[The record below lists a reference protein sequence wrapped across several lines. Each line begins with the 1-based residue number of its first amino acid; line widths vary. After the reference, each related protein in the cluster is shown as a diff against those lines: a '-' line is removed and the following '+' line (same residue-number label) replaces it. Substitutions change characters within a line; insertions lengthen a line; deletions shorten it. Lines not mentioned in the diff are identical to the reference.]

1 MVAETCDENRHM
13 CHGRNLTYLRIT
25 APNNALL
32 SKLHEP
38 NGFCRVFLA
47 SVFRPYGMIIVA
59 VRRLTRRFVEVK
71 VRRLIMRRII
81 KRRIIKRRTRTI
93 IIL

>member
-1 MVAETCDENRHM
+1 
-13 CHGRNLTYLRIT
+13 
-25 APNNALL
+25 
-32 SKLHEP
+32 
-38 NGFCRVFLA
+38 
-47 SVFRPYGMIIVA
+47 MIIVA